1 MYKEAEITD
10 ALWDHLEFE
19 FKDRYDYQIRRNDL
33 DGVLENVMEDL
44 QEAIHNRLT
53 EAIEVL
59 TEED

>member
-1 MYKEAEITD
+1 MYNEAEIAN
-10 ALWDHLEFE
+10 ALWENLEFE